1 MEKFWNPVWLSIL
14 FTLII
19 YFISA
24 AISWELSQLV
34 FPLGYMITGIVG
46 ALEGRRNKDK
56 IALFTWLF
64 LACLAAIGLTIQAV
78 RMLGR

>member
-1 MEKFWNPVWLSIL
+1 MKKFWNPVRLSIL
-14 FTLII
+14 FTLIF

-34 FPLGYMITGIVG
+34 LPLGYMIIGIVG
-46 ALEGRRNKDK
+46 ALDGRRNKDK

-64 LACLAAIGLTIQAV
+64 LVCLAAIGLTIQAV
-78 RMLGR
+78 RMLGG